1 MHQFIKLDEL
11 IDFCNFHGGQL
22 LNGEDNGPRVQP
34 VTCYKFKMDWIIFR
48 LIQFAKC
55 IFHAQRVLVDDGIV
69 DEDTVDIL
77 LDLFAPTFAAYDA
90 TVAAIK
96 DIDCV
101 CDDMPYEEARILK
114 LQEIYE
120 QESKVTRMLR
130 TRKTA
135 TKTLVDELK
144 VFLAQLDL
152 D

>member
-1 MHQFIKLDEL
+1 M
-11 IDFCNFHGGQL
+11 
-22 LNGEDNGPRVQP
+22 LNGEVNGPRVQS
-34 VTCYKFKMDWIIFR
+34 VTCYKFKMDWIRFR

-69 DEDTVDIL
+69 DEDTVDTL
-77 LDLFAPTFAAYDA
+77 LDLFAPTMAVYDA

-101 CDDMPYEEARILK
+101 CDDLPYEEARILK
-114 LQEIYE
+114 LQETCE

-130 TRKTA
+130 TCKIA
-135 TKTLVDELK
+135 TKTLVDDLK
-144 VFLAQLDL
+144 VFLAQLDH